1 MFTDPGFAAVTFPTL
16 RGDVQERV
24 EAQAKARGHAAGF
37 TEGLRQAKAEADA
50 ALARQQAEHQAS
62 LKHDQARTDRAIQ
75 TLNQAAAALQTR
87 TVPVL
92 DEAKD
97 VLAHASI
104 AIVEAILG
112 YELGDAPRSARA
124 ALARAFAG
132 ENSHAVHTVRL
143 HPDDL
148 GVLQVEVRDRAD
160 VTFLADPSLSRGDAV
175 AEYPDGFLDARI
187 STALARATSAL
198 LEENRQ

>member
-37 TEGLRQAKAEADA
+37 TEGLRQARAEADA

-75 TLNQAAAALQTR
+75 TLNQATAALQAR

-92 DEAKD
+92 DD
-97 VLAHASI
+97 VRNVLAHASI
-104 AIVEAILG
+104 EIAQAILG
-112 YELGDAPRSARA
+112 YELGDVERSARA

-132 ENSHAVHTVRL
+132 DDPHAVHTVRL

-148 GVLQVEVRDRAD
+148 GVLQAEVRERAD
-160 VTFLADPSLSRGDAV
+160 VTFTADPTLSRGDAI
-175 AEYPDGFLDARI
+175 AEYPDGFLDATI
-187 STALARATSAL
+187 ATALARATNTL
-198 LEENRQ
+198 LQENRQ